1 MIRVMETILTSD
13 IEADPRYSEV
23 CEILPYSNKYY
34 AKKLLE
40 QLIKMEREGKTE
52 SMLSVKERNAQE
64 EGLTLNELTDKYIN
78 ALDVSGY
85 KVYKKQAH
93 TDKTHGYQPVRAG
106 SSYVKTRYSK
116 SKWLFFRAK

>member
-52 SMLSVKERNAQE
+52 SMLSVEERNAQE

-93 TDKTHGYQPVRAG
+93 TDKTYGYQPVRAG
-106 SSYVKTRYSK
+106 SSYVRTRYRK
-116 SKWLFFRAK
+116 SKWLYFRAK

>member
-13 IEADPRYSEV
+13 IEADPRYPEV

-52 SMLSVKERNAQE
+52 SMLSVEERNAQE
-64 EGLTLNELTDKYIN
+64 EGLTLNELADKYIN

-106 SSYVKTRYSK
+106 SSYVRTRYKK
-116 SKWLFFRAK
+116 SKWLYFKAK